1 MQSRDD
7 QYRKQDRPGQNHQK
21 VFVDG
26 VRDVLEDFRQSRHG
40 DGFGVSVIRRTVVDD
55 VLKMAEQ
62 FGEIVPVAGHRWVVM
77 HADNDGGGVPDA
89 VAVHVVGEVAVLIAV
104 NGWVHVV
111 GVFDE
116 QVEQA
121 RRLLN
126 DLVDAVLAGY
136 GVFASFGKEVA
147 VKSDR

>member
-1 MQSRDD
+1 MQGRDD
-7 QYRKQDRPGQNHQK
+7 QYREQDRPGKNHQK
-21 VFVDG
+21 VFIDG
-26 VRDVLEDFRQSRHG
+26 VRDVLEDFCQSCYG
-40 DGFGVSVIRRTVVDD
+40 DGFGVSVICGPVVND
-55 VLKMAEQ
+55 VLKMAEE
-62 FGEIVPVAGHRWVVM
+62 FRKIVPVAGHRWVVM

-89 VAVHVVGEVAVLIAV
+89 VAVHVVGEVAVVVAV
-104 NGWVHVV
+104 NGRVHVV
-111 GVFDE
+111 GVLDE
-116 QVEQA
+116 QVKQA